1 MGDRRRASIALR
13 TAIGERIGFERGL
26 GPGIGLMS
34 LILPQVGE
42 IGVKGVILV
51 TPGQGMI
58 LVTPVQ
64 GMILIIPVEF
74 LEIGLERSKKICFQ
88 E

>member
-26 GPGIGLMS
+26 GPGIGLRS

-42 IGVKGVILV
+42 IGVIGGILVIPGQGMILV

-58 LVTPVQ
+58 
-64 GMILIIPVEF
+64 IIIPVEL
-74 LEIGLERSKKICFQ
+74 LEIGLEKIPG
-88 E
+88 